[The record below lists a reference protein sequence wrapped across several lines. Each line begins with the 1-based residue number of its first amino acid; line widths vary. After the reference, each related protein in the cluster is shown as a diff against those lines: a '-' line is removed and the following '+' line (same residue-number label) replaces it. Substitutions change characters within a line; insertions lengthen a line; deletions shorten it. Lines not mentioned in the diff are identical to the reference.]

1 MPAVAVVEVELLHLR
16 VVLHTEQVELVV
28 EAEDKDPIMLVQEE
42 QLTLVVELVV
52 ECLVQLQDLFQ
63 LQDKDLMEEVEL

>member
-1 MPAVAVVEVELLHLR
+1 MSAVAVVEVELLHLR
-16 VVLHTEQVELVV
+16 AVLHMEQVELVV

-63 LQDKDLMEEVEL
+63 LQDKDLVEEVEL

>member
-16 VVLHTEQVELVV
+16 AVLHMEQVELVV

-63 LQDKDLMEEVEL
+63 LQDKDLVEEVEI